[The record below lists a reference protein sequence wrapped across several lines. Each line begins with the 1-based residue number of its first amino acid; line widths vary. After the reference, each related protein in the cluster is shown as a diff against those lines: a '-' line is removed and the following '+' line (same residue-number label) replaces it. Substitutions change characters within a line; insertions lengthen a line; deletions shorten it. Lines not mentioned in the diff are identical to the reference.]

1 MSYDLGAARAAGL
14 SDRQIIDYLSESR
27 DYDVSGALQ
36 AGLSESQIAEYMS
49 GMDIDDTSFLGSVG
63 EAVRRIPGGLAR
75 GMQYI
80 HGCWP
85 AHPRS

>member
-36 AGLSESQIAEYMS
+36 AGLSGSYIEDA
-49 GMDIDDTSFLGSVG
+49 DIS
-63 EAVRRIPGGLAR
+63 LA
-75 GMQYI
+75 M
-80 HGCWP
+80 P
-85 AHPRS
+85 EMAS